1 MDLKGA
7 ELRNFYAIS
16 QCINDRVG
24 KNYGVKVPH
33 YQRPYRW
40 EKENVEKL
48 ISDWNDHEKKTDYF
62 SGSIVT
68 VASDN

>member
-48 ISDWNDHEKKTDYF
+48 KNFRDKIQTLRNS
-62 SGSIVT
+62 V
-68 VASDN
+68 